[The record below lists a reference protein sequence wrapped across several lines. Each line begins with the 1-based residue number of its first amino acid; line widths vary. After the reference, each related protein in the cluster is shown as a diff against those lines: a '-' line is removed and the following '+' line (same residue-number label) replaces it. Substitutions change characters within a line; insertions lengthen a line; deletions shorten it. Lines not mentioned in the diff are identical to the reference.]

1 MLNKDSALVKI
12 FVEQV
17 QTNKLT
23 VEQIVPLEL
32 KLLVQEVL
40 QDGDLRNGN

>member
-17 QTNKLT
+17 RTNKLT
-23 VEQIVPLEL
+23 IEQIVPLEL
-32 KLLVQEVL
+32 RILVQEVL
-40 QDGDLRNGN
+40 EDGKI

>member
-17 QTNKLT
+17 ETGKLT

-32 KLLVQEVL
+32 KNLVVEVL
-40 QDGDLRNGN
+40 ENGNL

>member
-23 VEQIVPLEL
+23 IEQIVPLEL
-32 KLLVQEVL
+32 RILVQEVL
-40 QDGDLRNGN
+40 GYGKI